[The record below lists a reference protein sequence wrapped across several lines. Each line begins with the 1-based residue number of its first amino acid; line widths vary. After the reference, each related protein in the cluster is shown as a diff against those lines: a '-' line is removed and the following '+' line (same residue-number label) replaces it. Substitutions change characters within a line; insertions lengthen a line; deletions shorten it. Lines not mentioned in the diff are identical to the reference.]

1 MDSSNNWIWKL
12 IQGIIALALGLFI
25 MFGGDTANTSVAYA
39 IGIFLLLTGAIQLW
53 RGAFNRQAAG
63 GTVDLMIGLIGT
75 IGGAIVLAL
84 LYFTDTGTS
93 TIYTILAIVLIA
105 YGAVG
110 LFETLFAR
118 GRELFSW
125 GALLVDALLVLLG
138 VLVFVSRSQDFDLNF
153 WGGLSLTLIGL
164 IMAAYAYFVQR
175 SSEPDPVPAPAPKPV
190 VPEPKPAPPKP
201 VEPAEP
207 KDPTTPPNA

>member
-1 MDSSNNWIWKL
+1 MNSSSNWIWKL
-12 IQGIIALALGLFI
+12 IQGIIALGLGLFI

-53 RGAFNRQAAG
+53 RGTFNRTAAG
-63 GTVDLMIGLIGT
+63 GTIDLLIGLIGT

-84 LYFTDTGTS
+84 LYFTDTATS

-105 YGAVG
+105 FGAVG

-125 GALLVDALLVLLG
+125 GSLLVDALLVLLG
-138 VLVFVSRSQDFDLNF
+138 IMVFVSRSQDFDLNF
-153 WGGLSLTLIGL
+153 WGGLSLAVIGL
-164 IMAAYAYFVQR
+164 IMAGYAYFFQR
-175 SSEPDPVPAPAPKPV
+175 TSEPEPVPAAAPKAAAPT
-190 VPEPKPAPPKP
+190 PKPEPPKP
-201 VEPAEP
+201 VEP